1 VPASLEVTVRLV
13 LAAAAALL
21 ACTASAAAL
30 PAVTGPPGAQL
41 RLAPQALVP
50 GPANGD
56 LALGLEGWTVQ
67 GREAPLLLAPGARL
81 RANTTLVSPPL
92 ALPPGAQTLTIRGRA
107 PSAAALLEVRARP
120 EQGGAEV
127 ELGVLEPGA
136 RTRAMAVGLG
146 GLDGTTVRI
155 VLDPVPGLGASF
167 DVLRVGP
174 VTAPLP
180 GWTAARGAIEVSG
193 RGRTRALRVDERL
206 ELRSPRF
213 RTGPGARELLVAVRG
228 DGMVRARAGGRWV
241 AARAGSA
248 WRDVR
253 VPLRRGRA
261 AVALSLSV
269 RPGPGGIALRDLG
282 IVRRATRVTGVSVRR
297 GGGRVLVRG
306 RLVPAGGRLAV
317 EVRDARGRRLASRR
331 ADAAGRV
338 DLAGPAGAGPLTL
351 VVPGDRTR
359 IGLRARL

>member
-1 VPASLEVTVRLV
+1 M
-13 LAAAAALL
+13 
-21 ACTASAAAL
+21 
-30 PAVTGPPGAQL
+30 TGPPGAQL
-41 RLAPQALVP
+41 RLAPRVLVP
-50 GPANGD
+50 GPPNGD

-92 ALPPGAQTLTIRGRA
+92 DLPPGAQTLMIRGRA
-107 PSAAALLEVRARP
+107 RSSAALLEVRARP
-120 EQGGAEV
+120 EEGGPEV

-136 RTRAMAVGLG
+136 RTRKMAVGLN
-146 GLDGTTVRI
+146 GLEGTTVRI

-180 GWTAARGAIEVSG
+180 DWTAPRGAIEVSG
-193 RGRTRALRVDERL
+193 RGGRRALRVDERL

-213 RTGPGARELLVAVRG
+213 RPGPGARDLLVAVRG
-228 DGMVRARAGGRWV
+228 DGVVRARAGARRV
-241 AARAGSA
+241 AARARSA

-253 VPLRRGRA
+253 VPLRRGGAR
-261 AVALSLSV
+261 VALRLSV
-269 RPGPGGIALRDLG
+269 RPGPGGIELRDLG

-297 GGGRVLVRG
+297 AGGRVRVRG
-306 RLVPAGGRLAV
+306 RLVPAGGHLAV
-317 EVRDARGRRLASRR
+317 ELRDARGRRLARGR

-338 DLAGPAGAGPLTL
+338 SVAGPVGAGPLTL

-359 IGLRARL
+359 IAVRAPV